1 MFCKCRTFG
10 KTVTSL
16 CQLGSV
22 TNCVYSSVV
31 LDTNAII
38 LFLYHHTLVYS
49 LIVLFSLLLY

>member
-38 LFLYHHTLVYS
+38 LFLYHTLVYS